1 MLVCLHAKWVEK
13 VKGNHAMTYNILKR
27 ALSQYESIKQLRA
40 KAREERARRIAANFF
55 AACAENAQ
63 RTLKPVP

>member
-1 MLVCLHAKWVEK
+1 MLVCLHAEWGEK
-13 VKGNHAMTYNILKR
+13 VKGNHAMTHNILKR
-27 ALSQYESIKQLRA
+27 ALWQYESIKQLRA
-40 KAREERARRIAANFF
+40 KVREERARRIAASFF